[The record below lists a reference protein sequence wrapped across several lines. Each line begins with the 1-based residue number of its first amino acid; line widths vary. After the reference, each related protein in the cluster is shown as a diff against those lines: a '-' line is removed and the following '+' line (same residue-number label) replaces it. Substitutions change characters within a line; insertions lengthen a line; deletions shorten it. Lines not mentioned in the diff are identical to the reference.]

1 MNENRPDTP
10 IQPVEQ
16 PILCSPYEE
25 PNKHWIYDDQ
35 TGEADQFAERRRAG
49 YWFKNERTGSDQL
62 RLFQEERRDDLPLV
76 NALREDVKRWREAN
90 YRNATPVTRE
100 LLRHWARED
109 LLRRLFFCQREAVET
124 IIYLAEI
131 RQGGKRIGFTPQ
143 FTDEDLA
150 KLVDTPNEPD
160 IPDLIRYGCKMATGS
175 GKTVVLT
182 HGNAIAW
189 AFCNRG
195 KVPSDERFPQAGTRR
210 LSEPHHQKT
219 AAGAAS

>member
-1 MNENRPDTP
+1 MNQNQQNDTP

-25 PNKHWIYDDQ
+25 PNKHWVYDDQ
-35 TGEADQFAERRRAG
+35 TGEADQFPERRRAG

-124 IIYLAEI
+124 IIYIVEI
-131 RQGGKRIGFTPQ
+131 LQREKGPHFIVDPENKFTFSEIYVRLYDYGLFKRFT
-143 FTDEDLA
+143 
-150 KLVDTPNEPD
+150 
-160 IPDLIRYGCKMATGS
+160 
-175 GKTVVLT
+175 
-182 HGNAIAW
+182 
-189 AFCNRG
+189 
-195 KVPSDERFPQAGTRR
+195 
-210 LSEPHHQKT
+210 QKR
-219 AAGAAS
+219 A